1 MPAAD
6 SLACAGLPIGLA
18 HGVKI
23 TRQVAKGQAVTWND
37 IAAPDSEAVRVRREM
52 EAAFAARI
60 VKYIIKTN
68 TYNTAPIEL
77 VPRVI

>member
-37 IAAPDSEAVRVRREM
+37 IAAP
-52 EAAFAARI
+52 
-60 VKYIIKTN
+60 
-68 TYNTAPIEL
+68 
-77 VPRVI
+77 